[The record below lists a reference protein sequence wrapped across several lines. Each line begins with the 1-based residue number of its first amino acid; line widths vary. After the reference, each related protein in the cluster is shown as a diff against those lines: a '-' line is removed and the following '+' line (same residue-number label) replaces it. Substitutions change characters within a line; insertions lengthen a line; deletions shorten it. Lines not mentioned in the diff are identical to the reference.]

1 MAPTS
6 GRGRRTRSGS
16 TSSLACAQVTCSP
29 RCARWSVHRAVSAGM
44 GCVRAHQG
52 PRRRSGRSC
61 PPRGSPSPP
70 GRGEPENGLYPGP
83 SPPGRGRGGDGDL
96 GGLLEE
102 SARGAGW
109 VMGGSAAGPVVVTGV
124 EVLVEGRAVGC
135 WDAARTMT
143 HSARTIR
150 CSSVPYRQGTV
161 EVAPAIHPG
170 CVNIETW
177 QIAADW
183 RDPGSG
189 SAVSAIPESAFEATT
204 EVELTPSEARALA
217 RALLDAADVA
227 ELPRLE
233 IDGSRFA
240 TPAVAVAPRADGDE
254 GQQAVS
260 PPPSTSAPR

>member
-1 MAPTS
+1 
-6 GRGRRTRSGS
+6 
-16 TSSLACAQVTCSP
+16 
-29 RCARWSVHRAVSAGM
+29 M
-44 GCVRAHQG
+44 GVR
-52 PRRRSGRSC
+52 
-61 PPRGSPSPP
+61 
-70 GRGEPENGLYPGP
+70 
-83 SPPGRGRGGDGDL
+83 
-96 GGLLEE
+96 
-102 SARGAGW
+102 
-109 VMGGSAAGPVVVTGV
+109 
-124 EVLVEGRAVGC
+124 VLVEGRAEGC

-189 SAVSAIPESAFEATT
+189 SAESAIPESAFEATT

-217 RALLDAADVA
+217 RSLLDAADVA

-240 TPAVAVAPRADGDE
+240 TLEGFFDEVSHVLISSGASWGRNLDAFNDILRGGWGTPERGFLLIWANHRLSREHLGYPETVRQLERRLSTCHPENRAHVAPELEAARRSEGLTVFDWLVEIIAAHGPGGGEADDGVQLE
-254 GQQAVS
+254 L
-260 PPPSTSAPR
+260 R